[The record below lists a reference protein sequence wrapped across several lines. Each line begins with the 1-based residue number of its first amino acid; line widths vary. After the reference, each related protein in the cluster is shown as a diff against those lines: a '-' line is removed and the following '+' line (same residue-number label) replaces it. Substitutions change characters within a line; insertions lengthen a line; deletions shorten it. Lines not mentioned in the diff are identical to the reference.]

1 MADFTPSQKAKLKEI
16 LDDPVKWAQAFL
28 ITWNGDKKC
37 YSPWTARWYQA
48 EMLRDKSKKKVYRC
62 GRRTGKTETM
72 VVESLYSIYKNP
84 NYRVLIITPYQNQV
98 DLAFKRIN
106 ELVDASPALK
116 SRVVRNTKNPYQ
128 IEFNNHSSILGFTTG
143 ASSGSGGASIRGQRA
158 DLLILDEVDYMN
170 DADFDSVMIIAG
182 ERNDIRTIMSSTPTG
197 RRAKFYEACV
207 NKDLG
212 FVEHFHPS
220 MHNPNWCDQMEA
232 EFRASLTASGYVH
245 EVEAEFG
252 VQDTG
257 VFDKNSLDRARTFY
271 NYAYNP
277 LDYYQEQEI
286 KHGHKQ
292 QPEML
297 LYDICNTAP
306 FNRFRTMGID
316 WDKYS
321 SSSSIV
327 ILEYNVKMQQFMI
340 LKRFE
345 MPRAEYSYDN
355 AVNTVIELNKIYN
368 PAWIYADRGS
378 GEYQI
383 ERLHIYGDE
392 HPESGLKNK
401 LKGWQFANKIE
412 SYDPITGEKELKPM
426 KPFMVNQLQ
435 LAFERNNLIL
445 SPWDDTIYNQLIN
458 YEVEKITASG
468 IPTFTSKDEH
478 FIDALGLAYL
488 AMVLE
493 FKKLTGVVQDFETAT
508 KTKILTN
515 THLINPAAFATQDL
529 RSDTPQEVKDF
540 YANTDFRERRGE
552 RQSWVKLGSHQGAFN
567 PSHKYDSKGNSMGRT
582 SSGNWGSRSG
592 GGFTRKGW

>member
-1 MADFTPSQKAKLKEI
+1 MADLTASQKLKLKEV
-16 LDDPVKWAQAFL
+16 LEDPVKWAQAFVT
-28 ITWNGDKKC
+28 TWNGDKKC
-37 YSPWTARWYQA
+37 YTPWTARWYQA

-72 VVESLYSIYKNP
+72 VLESLYQTYKNP

-182 ERNDIRTIMSSTPTG
+182 ERPDIRTIMSSTPTG
-197 RRAKFYEACV
+197 RRAKFYEACT
-207 NKDLG
+207 NPDLG
-212 FVEHFHPS
+212 FKEHFHPS
-220 MHNPNWCDQMEA
+220 MHNPNWGEQMEA

-257 VFDKNSLDRARTFY
+257 VFNKDDLDRSRTFY
-271 NYAYNP
+271 NYAYNI
-277 LDYYQEQEI
+277 LDYYQENEI
-286 KHGHKQ
+286 KNGQKK

-297 LYDICNTAP
+297 LYDEYNHAP

-327 ILEYNVKMQQFMI
+327 ILEYNMKFQQFMI

-355 AVNTVIELNKIYN
+355 AVNTVIALNEIYQ

-392 HPESGLKNK
+392 HPESGLKHK
-401 LKGWQFANKIE
+401 LKGWQFANKVE
-412 SYDPITGEKELKPM
+412 VYDPITGEKEAKPM

-445 SPWDDTIYNQLIN
+445 SPWDDVIYKQLID

-478 FIDALGLAYL
+478 YIDALGLAYL

-493 FKKLTGVVQDFETAT
+493 FKKLTGVMQEFETASEM
-508 KTKILTN
+508 KLMPNLHLTGAN
-515 THLINPAAFATQDL
+515 AFAGQNA
-529 RSDTPQEVKDF
+529 RKQVPQEVKEF
-540 YANTDFRERRGE
+540 FENTDFSEIRGE
-552 RQSWVKLGSHQGAFN
+552 RQSWVKLDSCQGAMN
-567 PSHKYDSKGNSMGRT
+567 PTDKYSNNYSGR
-582 SSGNWGSRSG
+582 SNWGSRGGGLGG
-592 GGFTRKGW
+592 GGFSRRGW

>member
-1 MADFTPSQKAKLKEI
+1 
-16 LDDPVKWAQAFL
+16 
-28 ITWNGDKKC
+28 
-37 YSPWTARWYQA
+37 
-48 EMLRDKSKKKVYRC
+48 
-62 GRRTGKTETM
+62 
-72 VVESLYSIYKNP
+72 
-84 NYRVLIITPYQNQV
+84 
-98 DLAFKRIN
+98 
-106 ELVDASPALK
+106 
-116 SRVVRNTKNPYQ
+116 
-128 IEFNNHSSILGFTTG
+128 
-143 ASSGSGGASIRGQRA
+143 
-158 DLLILDEVDYMN
+158 MN

-220 MHNPNWCDQMEA
+220 MHNPNWCEQMEA

-257 VFDKNSLDRARTFY
+257 VFDKTQLDRARTFY

-286 KHGHKQ
+286 KKGTKE
-292 QPEML
+292 QPEMM
-297 LYDICNTAP
+297 LYDVYNKAP

-327 ILEYNVKMQQFMI
+327 ILEYNVKFQQFMI

-378 GEYQI
+378 AEYQI

-401 LKGWQFANKIE
+401 LKGWQFANKVDV
-412 SYDPITGEKELKPM
+412 YDPITGEKEAKPM

-435 LAFERNNLIL
+435 LAFERGNMIL

-508 KTKILTN
+508 KTEILSN
-515 THLINPAAFATQDL
+515 THLINPAAFQTQNL
-529 RSDTPQEVKDF
+529 RSDVPQEVKDF
-540 YANTDFRERRGE
+540 YANTDFREIRGE
-552 RQSWVKLGSHQGAFN
+552 RQSWVKLGSYQGAMN
-567 PSHKYDSKGNSMGRT
+567 PTHKYDTKGNSIGRNPKGT
-582 SSGNWGSRSG
+582 WGSRGGS

>member
-1 MADFTPSQKAKLKEI
+1 
-16 LDDPVKWAQAFL
+16 
-28 ITWNGDKKC
+28 
-37 YSPWTARWYQA
+37 
-48 EMLRDKSKKKVYRC
+48 
-62 GRRTGKTETM
+62 
-72 VVESLYSIYKNP
+72 
-84 NYRVLIITPYQNQV
+84 
-98 DLAFKRIN
+98 
-106 ELVDASPALK
+106 
-116 SRVVRNTKNPYQ
+116 
-128 IEFNNHSSILGFTTG
+128 
-143 ASSGSGGASIRGQRA
+143 
-158 DLLILDEVDYMN
+158 MN

-245 EVEAEFG
+245 EVEAEFA

-257 VFDKNSLDRARTFY
+257 VFDKTQLDRARTFY
-271 NYAYNP
+271 NYAYNE

-286 KHGHKQ
+286 KRGIKE
-292 QPEML
+292 QPIMMM
-297 LYDICNTAP
+297 YDVYNPAP

-327 ILEYNVKMQQFMI
+327 VLEYNVKFQQFMI

-368 PAWIYADRGS
+368 PAWIYADRGA

-401 LKGWQFANKIE
+401 LKGWQFSTKVDV
-412 SYDPITGEKELKPM
+412 YDPITGEKEAKPM

-435 LAFERNNLIL
+435 LAFERGNMIL

-468 IPTFTSKDEH
+468 VPTFTSKDEH
-478 FIDALGLAYL
+478 FIDALGLSYL

-493 FKKLTGVVQDFETAT
+493 FKKLTGIMQDFETAT
-508 KTKILTN
+508 KTEIMPN
-515 THLINPAAFATQDL
+515 THLINPAAFQTQDL
-529 RSDTPQEVKDF
+529 RNDVLPEVREF
-540 YANTDFRERRGE
+540 YKNTDFRERRGE
-552 RQSWVKLGSHQGAFN
+552 RQSWVKLDSHQGAMKPTNKFGGGK
-567 PSHKYDSKGNSMGRT
+567 PS
-582 SSGNWGSRSG
+582 WGSRSPGG
-592 GGFTRKGW
+592 GGFSRGNW

>member
-1 MADFTPSQKAKLKEI
+1 MADLTPSQKLKLKEV

-72 VVESLYSIYKNP
+72 VVESLYSVYKNP

-212 FVEHFHPS
+212 FIEHFHPS
-220 MHNPNWCDQMEA
+220 MHNPNWCEQMEA

-257 VFDKNSLDRARTFY
+257 VFDKTQIDRARTFY
-271 NYAYNP
+271 NYAYNV

-286 KHGHKQ
+286 KLGNKE
-292 QPEML
+292 QPDML
-297 LYDICNTAP
+297 LYDDYNPAP

-327 ILEYNVKMQQFMI
+327 ILEYNMRFQQFMI

-355 AVNTVIELNKIYN
+355 AVNTVIELNRVYK
-368 PAWIYADRGS
+368 PAWIYADKGA

-401 LKGWQFANKIE
+401 LKGWSFANKVDV
-412 SYDPITGEKELKPM
+412 YDPITGEKEAKPM

-435 LAFERNNLIL
+435 LAFERGNMVL

-458 YEVEKITASG
+458 YEVEKMTASG
-468 IPTFTSKDEH
+468 VPVFTSKDEH

-493 FKKLTGVVQDFETAT
+493 FKKLTGIMQDFETASEMQL
-508 KTKILTN
+508 LTN
-515 THLINPAAFATQDL
+515 THLTSGNAFATQNA
-529 RSDTPQEVKDF
+529 RKQVPQEVKEF
-540 YANTDFRERRGE
+540 FENTDFREIRGE
-552 RQSWVKLGSHQGAFN
+552 RQSWVKLDSCQGAMN
-567 PSHKYDSKGNSMGRT
+567 PTERYSSNSYTGR
-582 SSGNWGSRSG
+582 SNWGSRG
-592 GGFTRKGW
+592 GGLGGSGFSRRGW

>member
-1 MADFTPSQKAKLKEI
+1 MADLTASQKLKLKEV
-16 LDDPVKWAQAFL
+16 LEDPVKWAQAFVT
-28 ITWNGDKKC
+28 TWNGDKKC
-37 YSPWTARWYQA
+37 YTPWTARWYQA

-72 VVESLYSIYKNP
+72 VLESLYQTYKNP

-106 ELVDASPALK
+106 ELLDASPALK
-116 SRVVRNTKNPYQ
+116 NRVVRNTKNPYQ

-182 ERNDIRTIMSSTPTG
+182 ERPDIRTIMSSTPTG
-197 RRAKFYEACV
+197 RRAKFYEACT
-207 NKDLG
+207 NPDLG
-212 FVEHFHPS
+212 FKEHFHPS
-220 MHNPNWCDQMEA
+220 MHNPNWGEQMEA

-257 VFDKNSLDRARTFY
+257 VFNKDDLDRSRTFY
-271 NYAYNP
+271 NYAYNI
-277 LDYYQEQEI
+277 LDYYQENEI
-286 KHGHKQ
+286 KNGQKE

-297 LYDICNTAP
+297 LYDEYNHAP

-327 ILEYNVKMQQFMI
+327 ILEYNMKFQQFMI

-355 AVNTVIELNKIYN
+355 AVNTVIALNEIYQ

-392 HPESGLKNK
+392 HPESGLKHK
-401 LKGWQFANKIE
+401 LKGWQFANKVE
-412 SYDPITGEKELKPM
+412 VYDPITGEKEAKPM

-445 SPWDDTIYNQLIN
+445 SPWDDVIYKQLID

-478 FIDALGLAYL
+478 YIDALGLAYL

-493 FKKLTGVVQDFETAT
+493 FKKLTGVMQEFETASEM
-508 KTKILTN
+508 KLMPNLHLTGAN
-515 THLINPAAFATQDL
+515 AFAGQNA
-529 RSDTPQEVKDF
+529 RKQVPQEVKEF
-540 YANTDFRERRGE
+540 FENTDFSEIRGE
-552 RQSWVKLGSHQGAFN
+552 RQSWVKLDSCQGAMN
-567 PSHKYDSKGNSMGRT
+567 PTDKYSNNYSGR
-582 SSGNWGSRSG
+582 SNWGSRGGGLGG
-592 GGFTRKGW
+592 GGFSRRGW

>member
-37 YSPWTARWYQA
+37 YSPWTARWYQS

-116 SRVVRNTKNPYQ
+116 ARVVRNTKNPYQ

-212 FVEHFHPS
+212 FIEHFHPS

-286 KHGHKQ
+286 KHGNKQ
-292 QPEML
+292 QPKML
-297 LYDICNTAP
+297 LYDIYNTAP

-327 ILEYNVKMQQFMI
+327 ILEYNVEMQQFMI

-468 IPTFTSKDEH
+468 VPTFTSKDEH

-493 FKKLTGVVQDFETAT
+493 FKKLTGVVKDFETAT
-508 KTKILTN
+508 KTEILSN
-515 THLINPAAFATQDL
+515 THLINPAAFQTQNL
-529 RSDTPQEVKDF
+529 RDDTPQEVKDF
-540 YANTDFRERRGE
+540 YANTDFREIRGE
-552 RQSWVKLGSHQGAFN
+552 RQSWVKLGSYQGAFN
-567 PSHKYDSKGNSMGRT
+567 PSHKYDTKGNSMGRT
-582 SSGNWGSRSG
+582 SRGSWGSRSG
-592 GGFTRKGW
+592 GGFSRKGW

>member
-1 MADFTPSQKAKLKEI
+1 MADLTPSQKLKLKEV

-72 VVESLYSIYKNP
+72 VVESLYSVYKNP

-116 SRVVRNTKNPYQ
+116 SRVTRNTKNPYQ

-212 FVEHFHPS
+212 FIEHFHPS
-220 MHNPNWCDQMEA
+220 MHNPNWCEQMEA

-257 VFDKNSLDRARTFY
+257 VFDKTSLDRARTFY
-271 NYAYNP
+271 NYAYNE
-277 LDYYQEQEI
+277 LDYYQENEV
-286 KHGHKQ
+286 KNGLKQ

-297 LYDICNTAP
+297 LYDIYNPAP

-327 ILEYNVKMQQFMI
+327 VLEYNMRMQQFMI

-392 HPESGLKNK
+392 HPESGLKHK
-401 LKGWQFANKIE
+401 LKGWQFANKLDV
-412 SYDPITGEKELKPM
+412 YDPITGEKESKPM

-445 SPWDDTIYNQLIN
+445 SPWDDTIYTQLIN

-493 FKKLTGVVQDFETAT
+493 FKKLTGIMQEFETASEI
-508 KTKILTN
+508 KLMAN
-515 THLINPAAFATQDL
+515 THLTGPNAFSGQNARKQV
-529 RSDTPQEVKDF
+529 PQEVKDF
-540 YANTDFRERRGE
+540 FENTDFREIRGE
-552 RQSWVKLGSHQGAFN
+552 RQSWVKLDSCQGAMN
-567 PSHKYDSKGNSMGRT
+567 PTEKYSSNNYTGR
-582 SSGNWGSRSG
+582 SNWGSRGGGLNG
-592 GGFTRKGW
+592 GGFTRRGW

>member
-1 MADFTPSQKAKLKEI
+1 
-16 LDDPVKWAQAFL
+16 
-28 ITWNGDKKC
+28 
-37 YSPWTARWYQA
+37 
-48 EMLRDKSKKKVYRC
+48 
-62 GRRTGKTETM
+62 
-72 VVESLYSIYKNP
+72 
-84 NYRVLIITPYQNQV
+84 
-98 DLAFKRIN
+98 
-106 ELVDASPALK
+106 
-116 SRVVRNTKNPYQ
+116 
-128 IEFNNHSSILGFTTG
+128 
-143 ASSGSGGASIRGQRA
+143 
-158 DLLILDEVDYMN
+158 MN

-212 FVEHFHPS
+212 FIEHFHPS
-220 MHNPNWCDQMEA
+220 MHNPNWCEQMEA

-257 VFDKNSLDRARTFY
+257 VFDKTQLDRARTFF

-277 LDYYQEQEI
+277 LDYYQEKEI
-286 KHGHKQ
+286 ENGLKQ
-292 QPEML
+292 QPQMF
-297 LYDICNTAP
+297 LYDEYNPAP

-327 ILEYNVKMQQFMI
+327 IREYNVKFQQFMI

-355 AVNTVIELNKIYN
+355 AVNTVIELNNIYK

-401 LKGWQFANKIE
+401 LKGWQFANKIDI
-412 SYDPITGEKELKPM
+412 YDPITGEKEAKPM

-435 LAFERNNLIL
+435 LAFERGNMIL
-445 SPWDDTIYNQLIN
+445 SPWDDTMYNQLIN

-493 FKKLTGVVQDFETAT
+493 FKKLTGIMQDFETASEMKLMT
-508 KTKILTN
+508 NMHLTGAN
-515 THLINPAAFATQDL
+515 AFAGENARKQV
-529 RSDTPQEVKDF
+529 PQEVKEF
-540 YANTDFRERRGE
+540 FENTDFREIRGE
-552 RQSWVKLGSHQGAFN
+552 RQSWVKLDSCQGAMN
-567 PSHKYDSKGNSMGRT
+567 PTEKYSNSTTGR
-582 SSGNWGSRSG
+582 SNWGSRGGGLNG
-592 GGFTRKGW
+592 GGFTRRGW

>member
-1 MADFTPSQKAKLKEI
+1 
-16 LDDPVKWAQAFL
+16 
-28 ITWNGDKKC
+28 
-37 YSPWTARWYQA
+37 
-48 EMLRDKSKKKVYRC
+48 
-62 GRRTGKTETM
+62 
-72 VVESLYSIYKNP
+72 
-84 NYRVLIITPYQNQV
+84 
-98 DLAFKRIN
+98 
-106 ELVDASPALK
+106 
-116 SRVVRNTKNPYQ
+116 
-128 IEFNNHSSILGFTTG
+128 
-143 ASSGSGGASIRGQRA
+143 
-158 DLLILDEVDYMN
+158 MN

-212 FVEHFHPS
+212 FIEHFHPS
-220 MHNPNWCDQMEA
+220 MHNPNWCEQMEA

-257 VFDKNSLDRARTFY
+257 VFDKTQLDRARTFF

-277 LDYYQEQEI
+277 LDYYQELEI
-286 KHGHKQ
+286 KNGNKQ
-292 QPEML
+292 QPEMF
-297 LYDICNTAP
+297 LYDEYNKAP

-327 ILEYNVKMQQFMI
+327 ILEYNVKFQQFMI

-355 AVNTVIELNKIYN
+355 AVNTVIALNDIYK

-392 HPESGLKNK
+392 HPESGLKHK
-401 LKGWQFANKIE
+401 LKGWQFANKVDVF
-412 SYDPITGEKELKPM
+412 DPITGEKEAKPM

-435 LAFERNNLIL
+435 LAFERGNMIL
-445 SPWDDTIYNQLIN
+445 SPWDDTIYTQLIN

-493 FKKLTGVVQDFETAT
+493 FKKLTGVMQDFEVAT
-508 KTKILTN
+508 KTELLTN
-515 THLINPAAFATQDL
+515 THLIHPAAFQSQNL
-529 RSDTPQEVKDF
+529 RDDRPQEVKDF
-540 YANTDFRERRGE
+540 YANTDFSEIRGE
-552 RQSWVKLGSHQGAFN
+552 RQSWVKLDSYQGAMN
-567 PSHKYDSKGNSMGRT
+567 PSEKYGS
-582 SSGNWGSRSG
+582 SSGRSGWGSRGGG
-592 GGFTRKGW
+592 GGFSRRGW

>member
-1 MADFTPSQKAKLKEI
+1 
-16 LDDPVKWAQAFL
+16 
-28 ITWNGDKKC
+28 
-37 YSPWTARWYQA
+37 
-48 EMLRDKSKKKVYRC
+48 
-62 GRRTGKTETM
+62 
-72 VVESLYSIYKNP
+72 
-84 NYRVLIITPYQNQV
+84 
-98 DLAFKRIN
+98 
-106 ELVDASPALK
+106 
-116 SRVVRNTKNPYQ
+116 
-128 IEFNNHSSILGFTTG
+128 
-143 ASSGSGGASIRGQRA
+143 
-158 DLLILDEVDYMN
+158 MN

-297 LYDICNTAP
+297 LYDIYNTAP

-327 ILEYNVKMQQFMI
+327 ILEYNVKMQQFMV

-468 IPTFTSKDEH
+468 VPTFTSKDEH

-493 FKKLTGVVQDFETAT
+493 FKKLTGVIQDFETAT
-508 KTKILTN
+508 KTEILAN
-515 THLINPAAFATQDL
+515 THLINPAAFQTQDL
-529 RSDTPQEVKDF
+529 RNDRPQEVKDF
-540 YANTDFRERRGE
+540 YANTDFREIRGE
-552 RQSWVKLGSHQGAFN
+552 RQSWVKLGSYQGAFN

-582 SSGNWGSRSG
+582 SSGNWGSRGG

>member
-1 MADFTPSQKAKLKEI
+1 
-16 LDDPVKWAQAFL
+16 
-28 ITWNGDKKC
+28 
-37 YSPWTARWYQA
+37 
-48 EMLRDKSKKKVYRC
+48 
-62 GRRTGKTETM
+62 
-72 VVESLYSIYKNP
+72 
-84 NYRVLIITPYQNQV
+84 
-98 DLAFKRIN
+98 
-106 ELVDASPALK
+106 
-116 SRVVRNTKNPYQ
+116 
-128 IEFNNHSSILGFTTG
+128 
-143 ASSGSGGASIRGQRA
+143 
-158 DLLILDEVDYMN
+158 MN

-212 FVEHFHPS
+212 FIEHFH
-220 MHNPNWCDQMEA
+220 
-232 EFRASLTASGYVH
+232 ASLTASGYVH

-257 VFDKNSLDRARTFY
+257 VFDKTQLDRARTFY

-286 KHGHKQ
+286 KNGHRE
-292 QPEML
+292 QPKML
-297 LYDICNTAP
+297 LYDEYNPAP
-306 FNRFRTMGID
+306 YNRFVTMGID

-327 ILEYNVKMQQFMI
+327 ILEYNVKFQQFMI

-368 PAWIYADRGS
+368 PSWIYADKGA

-401 LKGWQFANKIE
+401 LKGWSFANKVDV
-412 SYDPITGEKELKPM
+412 YDPITGEKESKPM
-426 KPFMVNQLQ
+426 KPFMINQLQ
-435 LAFERNNLIL
+435 LAFERGNMIL

-458 YEVEKITASG
+458 YEVEKMTASG
-468 IPTFTSKDEH
+468 IPVFTSKDEH

-493 FKKLTGVVQDFETAT
+493 FKRLTGVMQDFETT
-508 KTKILTN
+508 SKVDILSN
-515 THLINPAAFATQDL
+515 THLINPAAFETQNL
-529 RSDTPQEVKDF
+529 RNNMPDEVKDF

-552 RQSWVKLGSHQGAFN
+552 RQSWVKLNSHQGPLN
-567 PSHKYDSKGNSMGRT
+567 PSHKYDSRGVSSGRT
-582 SSGNWGSRSG
+582 SGGWGSRSSG
-592 GGFTRKGW
+592 GGFSRKGF

>member
-1 MADFTPSQKAKLKEI
+1 MAELTPSQKLKLKEV

-72 VVESLYSIYKNP
+72 VVESLYSVYKNP

-116 SRVVRNTKNPYQ
+116 SRVTRNTKNPYQ

-212 FVEHFHPS
+212 FIEHFHPS
-220 MHNPNWCDQMEA
+220 MHNPNWCEQMEA

-257 VFDKNSLDRARTFY
+257 VFDKASLDRARTFY
-271 NYAYNP
+271 NYAYNE
-277 LDYYQEQEI
+277 LDYYQENEI
-286 KHGHKQ
+286 KSGLKQ

-297 LYDICNTAP
+297 LYDIYNPAP

-327 ILEYNVKMQQFMI
+327 ILEYNMRMQQFMI

-392 HPESGLKNK
+392 HPESGLKHK
-401 LKGWQFANKIE
+401 LKGWQFANKLDV
-412 SYDPITGEKELKPM
+412 YDPITGEKESKPM

-435 LAFERNNLIL
+435 LAFERNNLVL
-445 SPWDDTIYNQLIN
+445 SPWDDTIYTQLIN

-493 FKKLTGVVQDFETAT
+493 FKKLTGIMQEFETASEI
-508 KTKILTN
+508 KLMAN
-515 THLINPAAFATQDL
+515 THLTGPNAFSGQNARKQV
-529 RSDTPQEVKDF
+529 PQEVKDF
-540 YANTDFRERRGE
+540 FENTDFREIRGE
-552 RQSWVKLGSHQGAFN
+552 RQSWVKLDSCQGAMN
-567 PSHKYDSKGNSMGRT
+567 PTEKYSSNNYTGR
-582 SSGNWGSRSG
+582 SNWGSRGGGLNG
-592 GGFTRKGW
+592 GGFTRRGW